1 MSAREQSMTMSK
13 THLLRKCPRTGLL
26 LVGSVVAVSASPDHS
41 FSKLRQNTIRMV
53 KGHGIEGDAH
63 AGRYVRH
70 RYLAKKQPRLPNLR
84 QVHLMPIELFEEV
97 RTAGFDVNAG
107 DLGENVTTAGLEIT
121 SFPLGTLL
129 QLGKTAVIELTGLR
143 TPCSL
148 IDRFRKGL
156 KKQMLGGP
164 ETAKFKC
171 GVLGIVLVG
180 GQVFPNDVIK
190 VVLPPEPCSIL
201 PAL

>member
-1 MSAREQSMTMSK
+1 MSK
-13 THLLRKCPRTGLL
+13 THLLRKCFLRTGLP
-26 LVGSVVAVSASPDHS
+26 LVGFVVAVSACPEHS
-41 FSKLRQNTIRMV
+41 FSKLGQNTIRMV
-53 KGHGIEGDAH
+53 EGHGIEGDAH

-70 RYLAKKQPRLPNLR
+70 RYLAQKQPRLPNLR

-97 RTAGFDVNAG
+97 RTAGFAVNAG

-129 QLGKTAVIELTGLR
+129 KLGKTAVIELTGLR
-143 TPCSL
+143 TPCSP
-148 IDRFRKGL
+148 IDRFQKGL
-156 KKQMLGGP
+156 KKQMMGGS

-190 VVLPPEPCSIL
+190 VVLPPEPWSIL